1 MKNECVVVN
10 IRETA
15 MRWRPCGVT
24 NFYNKLLFFF
34 LLLLNDKKLLKLINA
49 LIDEPSSNLNKDVRL
64 VNIDIFCRLSF
75 GFVDVHI
82 FIIGEII

>member
-1 MKNECVVVN
+1 
-10 IRETA
+10 
-15 MRWRPCGVT
+15 
-24 NFYNKLLFFF
+24 
-34 LLLLNDKKLLKLINA
+34 LLKLINA